1 MAATHSVNY
10 QLATPADEADLRALL
25 LDNAMPGWV
34 SMALTREPNYFAG
47 SHLFG
52 AEQTI
57 IAREQISHQPVGMC
71 TYTHQPVHCNG
82 QPTELGYLGGLRIA
96 PAWRQRLRIVRQ
108 GFAAC

>member
-47 SHLFG
+47 SRLFG
-52 AEQTI
+52 TEQTI
-57 IAREQISHQPVGMC
+57 IAREQMSRQPVGVRASSR
-71 TYTHQPVHCNG
+71 TVVRRRTSALSHCSMSAVWMRG
-82 QPTELGYLGGLRIA
+82 PCS
-96 PAWRQRLRIVRQ
+96 P
-108 GFAAC
+108 